1 MKKVLF
7 TIMAAVVLM
16 SCGGSANDPE
26 ISANDKKAMKKAS
39 CDAVAQ
45 LGENKA
51 NVDTYLTSAGYV
63 KVDANVND
71 YMPAPARKKV
81 IETAKAS
88 QADTINYVYGVNV
101 NAISDY
107 SSSQAAIE
115 SALGNNGA
123 VISLQ
128 AIFYDGKLVEIK
140 SGMLMNV
147 KSNIKPVFV
156 EISDLLYNA
165 IPANAVQTQWYGYV
179 NAETQCADHA
189 EFDAAIAGSQA
200 LQANEIALV
209 ITKADVST
217 MTLEGYGYANFLY
230 VPTDDEA
237 EAMKEKL
244 GFSFATVSFGV
255 RDYNWF
261 AMNNS
266 K

>member
-63 KVDANVND
+63 KVNANVND
-71 YMPAPARKKV
+71 YMPAPARKKL

-140 SGMLMNV
+140 SGVLMNV

-165 IPANAVQTQWYGYV
+165 IPANAVQTQWYGYK
-179 NAETQCADHA
+179 CADHA

-200 LQANEIALV
+200 LKAYEFALV
-209 ITKADVST
+209 ITKADVSA
-217 MTLEGYGYANFLY
+217 MTLEGYVYANFLY

-244 GFSFATVSFGV
+244 GFSFAMVSFGV
-255 RDYNWF
+255 LDYNWY
-261 AMNNS
+261 ARNNS

>member
-71 YMPAPARKKV
+71 YMPAPARKKL

-123 VISLQ
+123 VILLQ

-140 SGMLMNV
+140 SGVLMNV

-200 LQANEIALV
+200 LQAYEIAFV
-209 ITKADVST
+209 ITKVDVST
-217 MTLEGYGYANFLY
+217 MTPEGYVYANVLY

-244 GFSFATVSFGV
+244 GFSFAMVSFGV
-255 RDYNWF
+255 LDYNWY

>member
-1 MKKVLF
+1 MKKVFF

-39 CDAVAQ
+39 CEAVAQ

-51 NVDTYLTSAGYV
+51 KVDTYLTSAGYV
-63 KVDANVND
+63 KVDVNVSD
-71 YMPAPARKKV
+71 YMPAPARKKG

-88 QADTINYVYGVNV
+88 QADTLNYVYGVNV

-123 VISLQ
+123 VIALQ
-128 AIFYDGKLVEIK
+128 AIFYEGKLVELE
-140 SGMLMNV
+140 SGVLMNV
-147 KSNIKPVFV
+147 KSNIKPVFI
-156 EISDLLYNA
+156 EISDSLYNA
-165 IPANAVQTQWYGYV
+165 IPANAVQTQWYGYI
-179 NAETQCADHA
+179 NAETKCADHA
-189 EFDAAIAGSQA
+189 EFDATIAGSQA
-200 LQANEIALV
+200 LQAQEMAFI

-217 MTLEGYGYANFLY
+217 MTLEGYGYGNFLY

-237 EAMKEKL
+237 EAMKEEL
-244 GFSFATVSFGV
+244 RFPYATVSFGV
-255 RDYNWF
+255 LDYNWYV
-261 AMNNS
+261 MNNS

>member
-63 KVDANVND
+63 KVDVNVND

-147 KSNIKPVFV
+147 KSNIKPVFM
-156 EISDLLYNA
+156 EISDSLNNA
-165 IPANAVQTQWYGYV
+165 IPADAVRTQWYGFI
-179 NAETQCADHA
+179 NDETECADHA

-200 LQANEIALV
+200 LKAYEFALV
-209 ITKADVST
+209 ITKADVSA
-217 MTLEGYGYANFLY
+217 MTLEGYVYANFLY

-237 EAMKEKL
+237 EAMKEEL

-255 RDYNWF
+255 LDYNWY
-261 AMNNS
+261 ARNS
-266 K
+266 SK

>member
-63 KVDANVND
+63 KVDVNVND

-165 IPANAVQTQWYGYV
+165 IPANAVQTQWYGYI
-179 NAETQCADHA
+179 NDETQCADHA

-200 LQANEIALV
+200 LKAYEFALV
-209 ITKADVST
+209 ITKADVSA
-217 MTLEGYGYANFLY
+217 MTLEGYVYANFLY

-244 GFSFATVSFGV
+244 GFSFAMVSFGV
-255 RDYNWF
+255 LDYNWY

>member
-45 LGENKA
+45 LGQNKA

-123 VISLQ
+123 VILLQ

-140 SGMLMNV
+140 SGVLMNV

-200 LQANEIALV
+200 LQAYEIAFV
-209 ITKADVST
+209 ITKVDVST
-217 MTLEGYGYANFLY
+217 MTPEGYGYANVLY

-237 EAMKEKL
+237 EAMKEEL

-261 AMNNS
+261 AMNSS

>member
-128 AIFYDGKLVEIK
+128 AIFYDGKLVEIE
-140 SGMLMNV
+140 SGVLMNV

-165 IPANAVQTQWYGYV
+165 IPANAVQTLWYGYV

-200 LQANEIALV
+200 LQAYEIAFV
-209 ITKADVST
+209 ITKVDVST
-217 MTLEGYGYANFLY
+217 MTPEGYGYANVLY

-237 EAMKEKL
+237 EAMKEEL
-244 GFSFATVSFGV
+244 GFSFAMVSFGV
-255 RDYNWF
+255 LDYNWY
-261 AMNNS
+261 AMNSS

>member
-63 KVDANVND
+63 KVDVNVND

-123 VISLQ
+123 VILLQ

-140 SGMLMNV
+140 SGVLMNV

-165 IPANAVQTQWYGYV
+165 IPANAVQTLWYGYV

-200 LQANEIALV
+200 LQAYEIAFV
-209 ITKADVST
+209 ITKVDVST
-217 MTLEGYGYANFLY
+217 MTPEGYGYANVLY

-244 GFSFATVSFGV
+244 GFSFAMVSFGV
-255 RDYNWF
+255 LDYNWY

>member
-63 KVDANVND
+63 KVDVNVND

-140 SGMLMNV
+140 SGVLMNV

-165 IPANAVQTQWYGYV
+165 IPANAVQTQWYGYK
-179 NAETQCADHA
+179 CADHA

-200 LQANEIALV
+200 LQAYEKALV

-217 MTLEGYGYANFLY
+217 MTLEGYVYANFLY

-237 EAMKEKL
+237 EAMKEEL

-255 RDYNWF
+255 LDYNWY

>member
-71 YMPAPARKKV
+71 YMPAPARKKL

-165 IPANAVQTQWYGYV
+165 IPANAVQTQWYGYI
-179 NAETQCADHA
+179 NDETQCADHA

-200 LQANEIALV
+200 LQAYEIAYI
-209 ITKADVST
+209 ITKVDVST
-217 MTLEGYGYANFLY
+217 MTPEGYGYANVLY

-237 EAMKEKL
+237 EAMKEEL

-255 RDYNWF
+255 LDYNWF
-261 AMNNS
+261 AMNSS

>member
-63 KVDANVND
+63 KVDVNVND
-71 YMPAPARKKV
+71 YMPAPARKKL

-140 SGMLMNV
+140 SGVLMNV

-200 LQANEIALV
+200 LKAYEIAFV
-209 ITKADVST
+209 ITKDDVSA
-217 MTLEGYGYANFLY
+217 MTLEGYDYANFLY

-255 RDYNWF
+255 LDYNWY
-261 AMNNS
+261 ARNNS

>member
-140 SGMLMNV
+140 SGVLMNV

-165 IPANAVQTQWYGYV
+165 IPANAVQTQWYGYK
-179 NAETQCADHA
+179 CADHA

-200 LQANEIALV
+200 LKAYEFALV
-209 ITKADVST
+209 ITKADVSA
-217 MTLEGYGYANFLY
+217 MTLEGYVYANFLY

-237 EAMKEKL
+237 EAMKEEL

-255 RDYNWF
+255 LDYNWY
-261 AMNNS
+261 ARNS
-266 K
+266 SK

>member
-1 MKKVLF
+1 MLF
-7 TIMAAVVLM
+7 
-16 SCGGSANDPE
+16 
-26 ISANDKKAMKKAS
+26 
-39 CDAVAQ
+39 
-45 LGENKA
+45 
-51 NVDTYLTSAGYV
+51 
-63 KVDANVND
+63 
-71 YMPAPARKKV
+71 R
-81 IETAKAS
+81 
-88 QADTINYVYGVNV
+88 
-101 NAISDY
+101 

-140 SGMLMNV
+140 SGVLMNV

-200 LQANEIALV
+200 LQAYEIAFV
-209 ITKADVST
+209 ITKVDVST
-217 MTLEGYGYANFLY
+217 MTPEGYGYANVLY

-237 EAMKEKL
+237 EAMKEEL

-255 RDYNWF
+255 LDYNWY
-261 AMNNS
+261 AMNSN

>member
-63 KVDANVND
+63 KVNVNVND

-123 VISLQ
+123 VILLQ

-140 SGMLMNV
+140 SGVLMNV

-165 IPANAVQTQWYGYV
+165 IPANAVQTQWYGYK
-179 NAETQCADHA
+179 CADHA

-200 LQANEIALV
+200 LQAYEIAFV

-217 MTLEGYGYANFLY
+217 MALEGYGYANFLD

-237 EAMKEKL
+237 EAMKEEL

-255 RDYNWF
+255 LDYNWY

>member
-63 KVDANVND
+63 KVDVNVND
-71 YMPAPARKKV
+71 YMPAPARKKL

-140 SGMLMNV
+140 SGVLMNV

-165 IPANAVQTQWYGYV
+165 IPANAVQTQWYGYK
-179 NAETQCADHA
+179 CADHA

-200 LQANEIALV
+200 LKAYEFALV

-237 EAMKEKL
+237 EAMKEEL

-255 RDYNWF
+255 LDYNWY
-261 AMNNS
+261 AMNSS

>member
-63 KVDANVND
+63 KVNVNVND
-71 YMPAPARKKV
+71 YMPAPARRKV

-128 AIFYDGKLVEIK
+128 AIFYDGKLVEIA
-140 SGMLMNV
+140 SGVLMNV

-165 IPANAVQTQWYGYV
+165 IPANAVQTQWYGYK
-179 NAETQCADHA
+179 CADHA

-200 LQANEIALV
+200 LKAYEFALV
-209 ITKADVST
+209 ITKADVSA
-217 MTLEGYGYANFLY
+217 MTLEGYVYANFLY

-237 EAMKEKL
+237 EAMKEEL

-255 RDYNWF
+255 LDYNWY
-261 AMNNS
+261 ARNNS

>member
-63 KVDANVND
+63 KVNANVND
-71 YMPAPARKKV
+71 YMPAPARKKL

-107 SSSQAAIE
+107 SRSQAAIE
-115 SALGNNGA
+115 SALGHNGA

-140 SGMLMNV
+140 SGVLMNV

-165 IPANAVQTQWYGYV
+165 IPANAVQTQWYGYK
-179 NAETQCADHA
+179 CADHA

-200 LQANEIALV
+200 LKAYEFALV
-209 ITKADVST
+209 ITKADVSA
-217 MTLEGYGYANFLY
+217 MTLEGYVYANFLY

-244 GFSFATVSFGV
+244 GFSFAMVSFGV
-255 RDYNWF
+255 LDYNWY
-261 AMNNS
+261 ARNNS

>member
-63 KVDANVND
+63 KVDVNVND
-71 YMPAPARKKV
+71 YMPAPARKKL

-123 VISLQ
+123 VILLQ
-128 AIFYDGKLVEIK
+128 AIFYDGKLVEIE
-140 SGMLMNV
+140 SGVLMNV

-165 IPANAVQTQWYGYV
+165 IPANAVQTLWYGYV

-200 LQANEIALV
+200 LQAYEIAYI
-209 ITKADVST
+209 ITKVDVST
-217 MTLEGYGYANFLY
+217 MMPEGYGYANVLY

-237 EAMKEKL
+237 EAMKEEL

-255 RDYNWF
+255 LDYNWY
-261 AMNNS
+261 AMNSS

>member
-63 KVDANVND
+63 KVDVNVND
-71 YMPAPARKKV
+71 YMPAPARKKL

-123 VISLQ
+123 VILLQ

-140 SGMLMNV
+140 SGVLMNV

-156 EISDLLYNA
+156 EISDSLYNA
-165 IPANAVQTQWYGYV
+165 IPANAVQTQWFGFI
-179 NAETQCADHA
+179 NDETRCADHA

-200 LQANEIALV
+200 LQAYEIAFV

-217 MTLEGYGYANFLY
+217 MTPEGYVYANFLY

-237 EAMKEKL
+237 EAMKEEL

-255 RDYNWF
+255 LDYNWY

>member
-63 KVDANVND
+63 KVDVNVND
-71 YMPAPARKKV
+71 YMPAPARKKL

-140 SGMLMNV
+140 SGVLMNV

-165 IPANAVQTQWYGYV
+165 IPANAVQTQWYGYK
-179 NAETQCADHA
+179 CADHA

-200 LQANEIALV
+200 LKAYEFALV
-209 ITKADVST
+209 ITKADVSA
-217 MTLEGYGYANFLY
+217 MTREGYVYANFLY

-237 EAMKEKL
+237 EAMKEEL

-255 RDYNWF
+255 LDYNWY
-261 AMNNS
+261 ARNNS

>member
-71 YMPAPARKKV
+71 YMPAPARKKL

-140 SGMLMNV
+140 SGVLMNV

-165 IPANAVQTQWYGYV
+165 IPANAVQTQWYGYK
-179 NAETQCADHA
+179 CADHA

-200 LQANEIALV
+200 LKAYEFALV
-209 ITKADVST
+209 ITKADVSA
-217 MTLEGYGYANFLY
+217 MTLEGYVYANFLY

-237 EAMKEKL
+237 EAMKEEL

-255 RDYNWF
+255 LDYNWY
-261 AMNNS
+261 AMNSS

>member
-140 SGMLMNV
+140 SGVLMNV

-165 IPANAVQTQWYGYV
+165 IPANAVQTQWYGYK
-179 NAETQCADHA
+179 CADHA

-200 LQANEIALV
+200 LKAYEFALV
-209 ITKADVST
+209 ITKADVSA
-217 MTLEGYGYANFLY
+217 MTLEGYVYANFLY

-237 EAMKEKL
+237 EAMKEEL

-255 RDYNWF
+255 LDYNWY
-261 AMNNS
+261 ARNNS

>member
-63 KVDANVND
+63 KVDVNVND

-128 AIFYDGKLVEIK
+128 AIFYDGKLVEIE
-140 SGMLMNV
+140 SGVLMNV

-165 IPANAVQTQWYGYV
+165 IPANAVQTQWYGYK
-179 NAETQCADHA
+179 CADHA

-200 LQANEIALV
+200 LQAYEIAFV

-237 EAMKEKL
+237 EAMKEEL

-255 RDYNWF
+255 LDYNWY
-261 AMNNS
+261 AMNYS

>member
-63 KVDANVND
+63 KVDVNVND
-71 YMPAPARKKV
+71 YMPAPARKKL

-165 IPANAVQTQWYGYV
+165 IPANAVQTQWYGYK
-179 NAETQCADHA
+179 CADHA

-200 LQANEIALV
+200 LKAYEFALV
-209 ITKADVST
+209 ITKADVSA
-217 MTLEGYGYANFLY
+217 MTLEGYVYANFLY

-237 EAMKEKL
+237 EAMKEEL

-255 RDYNWF
+255 LDYNWY
-261 AMNNS
+261 ARNNS

>member
-63 KVDANVND
+63 KVDVNVND

-128 AIFYDGKLVEIK
+128 AIFYDGKLVEIE
-140 SGMLMNV
+140 SGVLMNV

-165 IPANAVQTQWYGYV
+165 IPANAVQTQWYGYK
-179 NAETQCADHA
+179 CADHA

-200 LQANEIALV
+200 LKAYEFALV
-209 ITKADVST
+209 ITKADVSA
-217 MTLEGYGYANFLY
+217 MTLEGYVYANFLY

-237 EAMKEKL
+237 EAMKEEL

-255 RDYNWF
+255 LDYNWY

>member
-63 KVDANVND
+63 KVDVNVND
-71 YMPAPARKKV
+71 YMPAPARKKL

-123 VISLQ
+123 VILLQ

-140 SGMLMNV
+140 SGVLMNV

-165 IPANAVQTQWYGYV
+165 IPANAVQTQWYGYK
-179 NAETQCADHA
+179 CADHA
-189 EFDAAIAGSQA
+189 EFDEAIAGSQA
-200 LQANEIALV
+200 LKAYEFALV
-209 ITKADVST
+209 ITKADVSA

-237 EAMKEKL
+237 EAMKEEL

-255 RDYNWF
+255 LDYNWY
-261 AMNNS
+261 ARNS
-266 K
+266 SK

>member
-63 KVDANVND
+63 KVNANVND

-123 VISLQ
+123 VILLQ

-140 SGMLMNV
+140 SGVLMNV

-165 IPANAVQTQWYGYV
+165 IPANAVQTQWYGYK
-179 NAETQCADHA
+179 CADHA

-200 LQANEIALV
+200 LKAYEKAFV

-237 EAMKEKL
+237 EAMKEEL

-255 RDYNWF
+255 LDYNWY

>member
-63 KVDANVND
+63 KVDVNVND
-71 YMPAPARKKV
+71 YMPAPARKKL

-140 SGMLMNV
+140 SGVLMNV

-165 IPANAVQTQWYGYV
+165 IPANAVQTQWYGYK
-179 NAETQCADHA
+179 CADHA

-200 LQANEIALV
+200 LKAYEFALV
-209 ITKADVST
+209 ITKADVSA
-217 MTLEGYGYANFLY
+217 MTLEGYVYANFLY

-237 EAMKEKL
+237 EAMKKEL

-255 RDYNWF
+255 LDYNWY
-261 AMNNS
+261 AMNSS

>member
-71 YMPAPARKKV
+71 YMPAPARKKL

-237 EAMKEKL
+237 EAMKEEL

-255 RDYNWF
+255 LDYNRY
-261 AMNNS
+261 AMNSS

>member
-123 VISLQ
+123 VILLQ

-140 SGMLMNV
+140 SGVLMNV

-165 IPANAVQTQWYGYV
+165 IPANAVQTQWYGYI

-200 LQANEIALV
+200 LKAYEFALV
-209 ITKADVST
+209 ITKADVSA
-217 MTLEGYGYANFLY
+217 MTLEGYVYANFLY

-244 GFSFATVSFGV
+244 GFSFAMVSFGV
-255 RDYNWF
+255 LDYNWY

>member
-71 YMPAPARKKV
+71 YMPAPARKKL

-128 AIFYDGKLVEIK
+128 AIFYDGKLVEIE
-140 SGMLMNV
+140 SGVLMNV

-165 IPANAVQTQWYGYV
+165 IPANAVQTQWYGYK
-179 NAETQCADHA
+179 CADHA

-200 LQANEIALV
+200 LKAYEFALV
-209 ITKADVST
+209 ITKADVSA
-217 MTLEGYGYANFLY
+217 MTLEGYVYANFLY

-237 EAMKEKL
+237 EAMKEEL

-255 RDYNWF
+255 LDYNWY
-261 AMNNS
+261 ARNNS

>member
-63 KVDANVND
+63 KVNANVND
-71 YMPAPARKKV
+71 YMPAPARKKL

-140 SGMLMNV
+140 SGVLMNV

-165 IPANAVQTQWYGYV
+165 IPANAVQTQWYGYK
-179 NAETQCADHA
+179 CADHA

-200 LQANEIALV
+200 LKAYEFALV
-209 ITKADVST
+209 ITKADVSA
-217 MTLEGYGYANFLY
+217 MTLEGYVYANFLY

-244 GFSFATVSFGV
+244 GFSFAMVSFGV
-255 RDYNWF
+255 LDYNWY

>member
-71 YMPAPARKKV
+71 YMPAPARKKL

-140 SGMLMNV
+140 SGVLMNV

-165 IPANAVQTQWYGYV
+165 IPANAVQTQWYGYK
-179 NAETQCADHA
+179 CADHA

-200 LQANEIALV
+200 LKAYEKAFV
-209 ITKADVST
+209 ITKADVSA
-217 MTLEGYGYANFLY
+217 MTLEGYVYANFLY

-237 EAMKEKL
+237 EAMKEEL

-255 RDYNWF
+255 LDYNWY
-261 AMNNS
+261 ARNNS